1 VLDFGLIHIGG
12 LVTGGS
18 IMSKQQGNFL
28 EAFFDCAFVDEEK
41 KTLPDLPAKKQDKLR
56 FNDNFTLFKVEDQC
70 KVTI

>member
-1 VLDFGLIHIGG
+1 
-12 LVTGGS
+12 
-18 IMSKQQGNFL
+18 MSKQQGNFL

-41 KTLPDLPAKKQDKLR
+41 KTLPDLPAKKQDNLR